1 MFNKFFIFIFISIL
15 SIFYQ
20 NHSHSKST
28 SFYNFNSK
36 DFSNYF
42 SGIVAFENRSNL
54 EALKFF
60 NLSKALLDEHDPYL
74 KRYITTLILENDI
87 SKAINVVKNNFE
99 QNNTDFF
106 EAHLLLIL
114 DSLKKKIS
122 IKLIYI
128 QNQRQIF

>member
-1 MFNKFFIFIFISIL
+1 MFNKFFIFIFIL
-15 SIFYQ
+15 FIFYQ

-28 SFYNFNSK
+28 SFYNFSSK

-60 NLSKALLDEHDPYL
+60 NLSKVLLNNHDPYL

-87 SKAINVVKNNFE
+87 SKAVNVVRNNFDE
-99 QNNTDFF
+99 TNTDF
-106 EAHLLLIL
+106 LRRTYYL
-114 DSLKKKIS
+114 
-122 IKLIYI
+122 Y
-128 QNQRQIF
+128 